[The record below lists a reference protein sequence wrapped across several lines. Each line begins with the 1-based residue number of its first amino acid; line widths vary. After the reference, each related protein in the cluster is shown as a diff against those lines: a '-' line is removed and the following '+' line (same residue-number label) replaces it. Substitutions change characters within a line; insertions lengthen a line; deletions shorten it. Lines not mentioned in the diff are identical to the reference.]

1 MIDRTPLAGAPR
13 RAGAVLCCNL
23 LPFSMPRGDRVS
35 AIDNDTGSWEHLA
48 EPDPRVCEADLERLR
63 ASTCIKWTWFDDD
76 VIPAWVADMD
86 FMPAPAIL
94 DAVRGLVDRG
104 DFGYSWHAAKQ
115 LPEAFAAWEERRHG
129 WRPDPERARIFCDVM
144 QAVEAVLW
152 LHTEPGDGVV
162 LFTPVYHPFFPAIT
176 STGRRIVDCPLDPH
190 GWRIDPER
198 LASVV
203 SADGGTRAI
212 LTCNPHNPTGRAFDA
227 EELAAIAEVAER
239 HDLLVV
245 SDEIWCDVVHPGA
258 KHIPIATLSDEV
270 AARTVTI
277 SAASKAF
284 NVAGLHCAMAHVGHD
299 GLAAEFEKLPRHLL
313 GAVGSPGAEAT
324 LAAWTAGE
332 SWLEQIRAHLTD
344 QRDHLAARL
353 AAELPSAGFQPPE
366 ATYLA
371 WLDFRAA
378 GLGDDPAEGL
388 LQKARVALSNG
399 PDFGEEGSGFARLNF
414 ATSRQLLD
422 EMLDRIVAAIA

>member
-1 MIDRTPLAGAPR
+1 MTVATRGVNTVPR
-13 RAGAVLCCNL
+13 ANIR
-23 LPFSMPRGDRVS
+23 R
-35 AIDNDTGSWEHLA
+35 
-48 EPDPRVCEADLERLR
+48 PDSDPAATCSADLDRLR
-63 ASTCIKWTWFDDD
+63 SSTCIKWTWFDDD

-86 FMPAPAIL
+86 FMPAPVIR

-104 DFGYSWHAAKQ
+104 DFGYSWAAAKE
-115 LPEAFAAWEERRHG
+115 LPEAFAAWQERHHG
-129 WRPDPERARIFCDVM
+129 WRPDPERIRIFCDVM
-144 QAVEAVLW
+144 QAVEATLW

-176 STGRRIVDCPLDPH
+176 STDRRIVECSLDPD
-190 GWRIDPER
+190 GWRIDPGRLER
-198 LASVV
+198 VV
-203 SADGGTRAI
+203 RAEPRTRAI
-212 LTCNPHNPTGRAFDA
+212 LLCNPHNPTGRVFDG

-245 SDEIWCDVVHPGA
+245 SDEIWCDVVHPGQT
-258 KHIPIATLSDEV
+258 HLPIAALSDEV

-284 NVAGLHCAMAHVGHD
+284 NVAGLHCAVAHIGHEGVAD
-299 GLAAEFEKLPRHLL
+299 RFEKLPRHLL

-332 SWLEQIRAHLTD
+332 PWLEEVRGYLTA

-353 AAELPSAGFQPPE
+353 AAELPSVGFDPPE

-371 WLDFRAA
+371 WLDFRET
-378 GLGDDPAEGL
+378 GLGDDPAEE
-388 LQKARVALSNG
+388 LQQSARVALSHG
-399 PDFGEEGSGFARLNF
+399 PDFGTAGTGFARLNF
-414 ATSRQLLD
+414 ATSRELLD
-422 EMLDRIVAAIA
+422 EMLDRIIAAIG